1 MTHDISVDSGEV
13 AVAKEAVVLR
23 ASVIGSCVVVAAY
36 DAHTG
41 VGGMAHVMLPGEYA
55 GEDPARKTR
64 YAEDAIR
71 EMIHGLMQLNA
82 DMAGMRVFLVGGA
95 NVLGEGHD
103 SPGAEIM
110 QSLTGILRRRGIE
123 IAATDVGGRERRSC
137 VLDVARGRVTYT
149 VGDSGQRVFW
159 EAARKVTV

>member
-13 AVAKEAVVLR
+13 AVASAAAVLR
-23 ASVIGSCVVVAAY
+23 ASAIGSCVVVAAY
-36 DAHTG
+36 DPTRA
-41 VGGMAHVMLPGEYA
+41 VGGMAHVMLPGEYS

-71 EMIHGLMQLNA
+71 EMIHGLTQLNA

-110 QSLTGILRRRGIE
+110 QSLTGILHRRGIE
-123 IAATDVGGRERRSC
+123 IAATDVGGWERRSC

-149 VGDSGQRVFW
+149 IGDSKQQVLW
-159 EAARKVTV
+159 EAASKVTT